1 MVRCRQKTRKKRDVG
16 VSDYQKGLKLMKKTI
31 SMVLAMLM
39 LTALLCSCGS
49 AVQNEGLTV
58 DDFADSSENQQGW
71 LRLLDSSLVINPD
84 EYQGNNSDNGNR
96 LGLNLGI
103 LDEAGNV
110 TTSINDLIF
119 LIENNSA
126 NGVGGEAI
134 WTTSGLD
141 DIGTA
146 LRWGSKATVT
156 YNDGSFT
163 ASSSGTAS
171 STINFTTRL
180 PVEFQKDIVAIF
192 NVSNYSAGATYVK
205 DDEETEPGWGLSGS
219 IQVIHPDGKETIAIT
234 AQASNEET
242 GRFVAYYSDV
252 VAQQTNYNLEESTG
266 QMNGT
271 ITVYGDGTTI
281 TVDEYQIVY
290 IDKGFKYAETEA
302 KTTWYPYAIV
312 SELEYPNGT
321 KAETTDYFAN
331 YSTVARK
338 ITFKAGGLFTLA
350 GKVEGTLTYDE
361 SNNVMIVEGSGYK
374 YVIAPKKKQSVQF
387 FNSEEDMLNNRN
399 GSTEPSS
406 STKYWTVSCG
416 RIEVDTD
423 LFVAVSLDASKD
435 VETLIAETKKATESG
450 NTDKRLQRTKDH
462 WESYIHVFELP
473 DAYIT
478 NVPGSAE

>member
-1 MVRCRQKTRKKRDVG
+1 
-16 VSDYQKGLKLMKKTI
+16 
-31 SMVLAMLM
+31 MVLAVLM
-39 LTALLCSCGS
+39 LVALLCSCGS
-49 AVQNEGLTV
+49 TVQNEGLTV
-58 DDFADSSENQQGW
+58 DDFADSSAEQQGW
-71 LRLLDSSLVINPD
+71 LRLLDSALVINPD

-103 LDEAGNV
+103 VDENGNV

-119 LIENNSA
+119 LMENNSA
-126 NGVGGEAI
+126 NGKGGEVL
-134 WTTSGLD
+134 WTTAGLD
-141 DIGTA
+141 DIGSA
-146 LRWGSKATVT
+146 LRWGSKATVN
-156 YNDGSFT
+156 YDDGSFT
-163 ASSSGTAS
+163 ASSSGAANS
-171 STINFTTRL
+171 ALNFATRL
-180 PVEFQKDIVAIF
+180 PITFDKDIVAIL
-192 NVSNYSAGATYVK
+192 NVANYSAGATFVK

-219 IQVIHPDGKETIAIT
+219 IQVVHPDGKETIAIT

-252 VAQQTNYNLEESTG
+252 VASQTNYNLAEATG

-271 ITVYGDGTTI
+271 ITIYGDGTSI
-281 TVDEYQIVY
+281 TVDDYQIVA
-290 IDKGFKYAETEA
+290 IAKGFQYAAAEA

-350 GKVEGTLTYDE
+350 GKVEGTLTYD
-361 SNNVMIVEGSGYK
+361 SASNVMIIKGNGYN
-374 YVIAPKKKQSVQF
+374 YVIAPKKKQNVMF
-387 FNSEEDMLNNRN
+387 YNSESDMLANKN
-399 GSTEPSS
+399 GTTEPTS

-423 LFVAVSLDASKD
+423 LFVAVSLDATKD
-435 VETLIAETKKATESG
+435 LETLIDQTKEATESG
-450 NTDKRLQRTKDH
+450 KTDKRLDRTKDY

-473 DAYIT
+473 DDYIT

>member
-1 MVRCRQKTRKKRDVG
+1 MQTKNSKKRDVG

-31 SMVLAMLM
+31 SMVLALLM

-71 LRLLDSSLVINPD
+71 LRLNDSSLVINPD
-84 EYQGNNSDNGNR
+84 EYQGNESGNGNR

-110 TTSINDLIF
+110 TKSINDLIF

-126 NGVGGEAI
+126 NGVGGEVI

-146 LRWGSKATVT
+146 LRWGSKATVD
-156 YNDGSFT
+156 YNDGSFV
-163 ASSSGTAS
+163 AS
-171 STINFTTRL
+171 STGAASSALNFATRL
-180 PVEFQKDIVAIF
+180 PIEFSKDIVAIF
-192 NVSNYSAGATYVK
+192 NISNYSAGATFVK

-242 GRFVAYYSDV
+242 GRFVAYFSDV
-252 VAQQTNYNLEESTG
+252 VASQTNYNLAEATG

-271 ITVYGDGTTI
+271 VTIYGDGTTI
-281 TVDEYQIVY
+281 TVDEYQVVY
-290 IDKGFKYAETEA
+290 IDKGFHYADSEA

-321 KAETTDYFAN
+321 KAETTDFFSN

-361 SNNVMIVEGSGYK
+361 AGNVMIVEGSGYK
-374 YVIAPKKKQSVQF
+374 YVISPKKKQNVMF
-387 FNSEEDMLNNRN
+387 YNSEDDMLNNRN
-399 GSTEPSS
+399 GSTEPTS
-406 STKYWTVSCG
+406 STKYWTVSLG

-423 LFVAVSLDASKD
+423 VFVAVSLDASKD
-435 VETLIAETKKATESG
+435 VETLVAETKKATESG
-450 NTDKRLQRTKDH
+450 NTDKRLDYVKQY

-473 DAYIT
+473 NDIIA